1 MPEGKGT
8 YGKKRGRPPIKSAKR
23 KRIDSI
29 KKGLK
34 RIRKKRRK

>member
-1 MPEGKGT
+1 MPAGKGT
-8 YGKKRGRPPIKSAKR
+8 YSKPGRPPTKSAKR

-34 RIRKKRRK
+34 KIRKKRRK